1 MNAIDEGEESDASG
15 GTVDLDSQREEPLD
29 SQREEPMS
37 PEMCV
42 DHIQLS
48 NAAFAPSSS
57 GVLHRLLS
65 KHNIDIDSRDQSGYT
80 TLMTCIKHKRRDS
93 ALLLLKNGA
102 AVLLVNSQDWS
113 AFHLAASTGDV
124 EVLKALVA
132 AARRAS
138 PTALAEALVALP
150 VEDPASASCLCLLP
164 LPPAPCG
171 HCPARRSAVAPQTCL
186 GCRLRSDKTPV
197 LLTPTGGA
205 HAHGQDACGA
215 GDGRGLQGLPQ
226 PAASAARERRH
237 HCRAS
242 GRHRRLRLRLR
253 HAGCRRRCCS
263 GGSRRGG
270 RGRL

>member
-150 VEDPASASCLCLLP
+150 VEDPASCLLP
-164 LPPAPCG
+164 LPPTSASCALRPLPC
-171 HCPARRSAVAPQTCL
+171 
-186 GCRLRSDKTPV
+186 
-197 LLTPTGGA
+197 
-205 HAHGQDACGA
+205 
-215 GDGRGLQGLPQ
+215 
-226 PAASAARERRH
+226 
-237 HCRAS
+237 
-242 GRHRRLRLRLR
+242 
-253 HAGCRRRCCS
+253 
-263 GGSRRGG
+263 
-270 RGRL
+270 